1 MEAEAEVVRERMTV
15 QRAPAPT
22 AAVMVE
28 ETPLHRPVCQ
38 IAVAAEVGLGMTT
51 KR

>member
-1 MEAEAEVVRERMTV
+1 MEVAAEVARERQTV
-15 QRAPAPT
+15 QLVPAPT
-22 AAVMVE
+22 VAVMVE

-38 IAVAAEVGLGMTT
+38 IAAVAEVGLGMTT